1 MGRRWSREK
10 GMGKGN
16 RGNCCYGWTRH
27 SQTGAVAVATRGRDT
42 AMAARSPCHPRC
54 HQHLCA
60 TALSFMGLGHPSE
73 SPELPCGC
81 VWGPPEGLGTVGR
94 GPCPPLFA
102 VFEVPQRVCRGSGV
116 PVLPLWLCLG
126 SHRGSVGWGGSGEG
140 SLPSPCACP
149 RAGHARG
156 TEEFC
161 KGRGWKCHFLAQ
173 CPVSLPDAGV

>member
-94 GPCPPLFA
+94 GPCPPLLAVFGVQGGAVGLGVVERIPALTLWLCGTWQRGAVGWRTVGRGPRPPLFA

-126 SHRGSVGWGGSGEG
+126 SHRGAVG
-140 SLPSPCACP
+140 
-149 RAGHARG
+149 
-156 TEEFC
+156 
-161 KGRGWKCHFLAQ
+161 
-173 CPVSLPDAGV
+173 